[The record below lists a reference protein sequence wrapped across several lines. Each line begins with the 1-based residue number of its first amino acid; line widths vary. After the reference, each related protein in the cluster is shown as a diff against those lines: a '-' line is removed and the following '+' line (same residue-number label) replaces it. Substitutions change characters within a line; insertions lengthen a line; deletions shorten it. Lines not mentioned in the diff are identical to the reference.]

1 MKYCNFQVPHVTV
14 DKQPEQQQL
23 NDLKQHLKDRE
34 AEIELL
40 QKTFSAVGNELDLEK
55 VFQIIAEHARELI
68 QAETLLI
75 PILDINCETYT
86 YRGGSGVNATEIVG
100 ESLPIDFGIC
110 GWVWKHKRAWWRGV
124 LDELTEEE
132 RNYWEKK
139 AGSVILVPLQGK
151 KHFLGGIAGINK
163 IGGGEFNRRDL
174 NLLSLFA
181 SIVPIAIENAM
192 AVQQIEDAKR
202 LTDIYQLR
210 LERQNNE
217 LIESSRELEYLSLY
231 DSITGLPNRSLFHD
245 RLNQNLTTAAKSNN
259 HLGLLLVDIDNF
271 KRINENLGHDRGDYL
286 LHLVAQR
293 LLDLVD
299 PDETLSRLGGDEFI
313 LLYPNHDEKQTL
325 ARGHTLLKHLEK
337 QFEVYNTKIAVSASI
352 GAVIYPQHGS
362 DFNVL
367 LQHADQ
373 AMYSAKENHT
383 GICIYNPESSTSSP
397 AQLTLLADLRNAIDK
412 QQFELRF
419 QPKVTIPERQ
429 LIGAEIL
436 GFWEHPIRGKIP
448 AHIFINDLEETGLIN
463 KYTYWV
469 IETAIKYLSNW
480 SSVTD
485 NFQLAINL
493 STQTLMNN
501 EFRSFLDATI
511 QSPEIG
517 GKLIFEITENLFL
530 SEYDH
535 LSDTLQHIRKLGIT
549 LSIDD
554 FGTGYSSLSR
564 LKRLPVSELKIDRSF
579 IMDMGKNPDD
589 EVIVHSTIELAHNLG
604 LMVTAEGIES
614 ESIFNHLDELNCD
627 IAQGFYI
634 SKPLPDSDFEQLLK
648 RPELLEYA
656 DSAVSLTKAR

>member
-1 MKYCNFQVPHVTV
+1 MAVN
-14 DKQPEQQQL
+14 KQIEHLQI
-23 NDLKQHLKDRE
+23 NNLKQHLKDRE

-55 VFQIIAEHARELI
+55 VFQIVAEHARELI

-75 PILDINCETYT
+75 PIIDSNCDSYT
-86 YRGGSGVNATEIVG
+86 YRGGSGANATEIIG
-100 ESLPIDFGIC
+100 ESLPIDYGIC
-110 GWVWKHKRAWWRGV
+110 GWAWKHKRAWWRGV
-124 LDELTEEE
+124 LDELSEEE
-132 RNYWEKK
+132 RNLWEKQ

-163 IGGGEFNRRDL
+163 IGGDEFTRRDL

-202 LTDIYQLR
+202 LTDIYQMR

-245 RLNQNLTTAAKSNN
+245 RLNQNLTSAAKNN
-259 HLGLLLVDIDNF
+259 TQLGLLLVDIDNF
-271 KRINENLGHDRGDYL
+271 KRINENIGHDRGDFL
-286 LHLVAQR
+286 LHLIAQR
-293 LLDLVD
+293 LLDLID

-313 LLYPNHDEKQTL
+313 LIFPNHDAEQTL
-325 ARGHTLLKHLEK
+325 ARGHALLKHLEK
-337 QFEVYNTKIAVSASI
+337 QFEVYDNKIAVSASI
-352 GAVIYPQHGS
+352 GAVVYPQNGNDIS
-362 DFNVL
+362 LL

-373 AMYSAKENHT
+373 AMYSAKQNHS
-383 GICIYNPESSTSSP
+383 GICIYNPEISTASP
-397 AQLTLLADLRNAIDK
+397 AHLTLLADLRNAIDK

-436 GFWEHPIRGKIP
+436 GYWEHPVRGVIP

-463 KYTYWV
+463 KYTYWL
-469 IETAIKYLSNW
+469 IERAIKYLSDW
-480 SSVTD
+480 SSIIG
-485 NFQLAINL
+485 NIQLAINL

-501 EFRSFLDATI
+501 EFRAFLDATI
-511 QSPEIG
+511 LSQSIG
-517 GKLIFEITENLFL
+517 EQLIFEITENLFL

-535 LSDTLQHIRKLGIT
+535 LSDTLKHIRNLGIT

-579 IMDMGKNPDD
+579 IMDMGKNLDD

-604 LMVTAEGIES
+604 LKVTAEGIES
-614 ESIFNHLDELNCD
+614 EAIFSHLNELNCD

-634 SKPLPDSDFEQLLK
+634 SKALDDADFEQLLK
-648 RPELLEYA
+648 QPELLKK
-656 DSAVSLTKAR
+656 T

>member
-1 MKYCNFQVPHVTV
+1 MAVNKHL
-14 DKQPEQQQL
+14 EQQQI

-55 VFQIIAEHARELI
+55 VFQIVAEHAREVI

-75 PILDINCETYT
+75 PILDSNCETYT
-86 YRGGSGVNATEIVG
+86 YRGGSGVNASEIVG

-110 GWVWKHKRAWWRGV
+110 GWVWKHNRPWWRGV
-124 LDELTEEE
+124 LDELTDDELN
-132 RNYWEKK
+132 RWEKE

-163 IGGGEFNRRDL
+163 IGGDQFTQRDL
-174 NLLSLFA
+174 KMLSLFA

-202 LTDIYQLR
+202 LTDIYQMR

-245 RLNQNLTTAAKSNN
+245 RLNQNLTSAAKSNN
-259 HLGLLLVDIDNF
+259 HIGLLLVDIDNF

-313 LLYPNHDEKQTL
+313 LLYPNHNQEQTL
-325 ARGHTLLKHLEK
+325 SRGHALLKHLEK
-337 QFEVYNTKIAVSASI
+337 QFEVYDTKLAVSASI
-352 GAVIYPQHGS
+352 GAVVYPQHGDNFS
-362 DFNVL
+362 VL

-373 AMYSAKENHT
+373 AMYSAKENHS
-383 GICIYNPESSTSSP
+383 GICLYNPEISTSSP

-412 QQFELRF
+412 HQFELRF
-419 QPKVTIPERQ
+419 QPKITIPDRQ

-436 GFWEHPIRGKIP
+436 GYWEHPTRGAIP

-469 IETAIKYLSNW
+469 VETAIKYLSDWASLTRNI
-480 SSVTD
+480 
-485 NFQLAINL
+485 QLAINL

-501 EFRSFLDATI
+501 EFRTFLDSTI
-511 QSPEIG
+511 LSKNIG
-517 GKLIFEITENLFL
+517 EQLIFEITENLFL

-535 LSDTLQHIRKLGIT
+535 LSDTLQHIRNLGIT
-549 LSIDD
+549 FSIDD

-579 IMDMGKNPDD
+579 IMDMGNNLDD

-604 LMVTAEGIES
+604 LKVTAEGIES
-614 ESIFNHLDELNCD
+614 ESIFNHLNELNCD

-634 SKPLPDSDFEQLLK
+634 SRPLHDSDFEQLLK
-648 RPELLEYA
+648 HPDLLIH
-656 DSAVSLTKAR
+656 S

>member
-1 MKYCNFQVPHVTV
+1 MAAKSIEHLQI
-14 DKQPEQQQL
+14 

-34 AEIELL
+34 AEIEILRR
-40 QKTFSAVGNELDLEK
+40 TFSAVGNEFDLEK
-55 VFQIIAEHARELI
+55 VFQIVAEHARELI
-68 QAETLLI
+68 QSETVLI
-75 PILDINCETYT
+75 PIIDTNCKTYT
-86 YRGGSGVNATEIVG
+86 YRAGSGVNASEIVG

-124 LDELTEEE
+124 LDELNEEE
-132 RNYWEKK
+132 RNHWEKE
-139 AGSVILVPLQGK
+139 AGSTIMVPLQGK

-163 IGGGEFNRRDL
+163 IGGNEFTQCDL

-181 SIVPIAIENAM
+181 SIVPIAVENAI

-202 LTDIYQLR
+202 LTDIYQMR

-245 RLNQNLTTAAKSNN
+245 RLNQNLTSAAKNN
-259 HLGLLLVDIDNF
+259 THVGLLLVDIDNF

-299 PDETLSRLGGDEFI
+299 SDETLSRLGGDEFI
-313 LLYPNHDEKQTL
+313 LIYPNHNKQQTI
-325 ARGHTLLKHLEK
+325 ARGHALLKHLEK
-337 QFEVYNTKIAVSASI
+337 QFEVYDTKIAVSASI
-352 GAVIYPQHGS
+352 GAVIYPQHGE
-362 DFNVL
+362 DFSVL

-373 AMYSAKENHT
+373 AMYNAKENHS
-383 GICIYNPESSTSSP
+383 GICIYNSEISSSSP

-412 QQFELRF
+412 HQFELRF
-419 QPKVTIPERQ
+419 QPKVTIPDRQ

-436 GFWEHPIRGKIP
+436 GSWEHPNRGVIP
-448 AHIFINDLEETGLIN
+448 ASIFISDLEETGLIH

-469 IETAIKYLSNW
+469 IESTIKYLSDWDSITSNI
-480 SSVTD
+480 
-485 NFQLAINL
+485 QLAINL

-501 EFRSFLDATI
+501 EFQSFLDATI
-511 QSPEIG
+511 PSQSIG
-517 GKLIFEITENLFL
+517 EKIIFEITENLFL
-530 SEYDH
+530 AEYDH
-535 LSDTLQHIRKLGIT
+535 LSDTLQHIRNLGIT
-549 LSIDD
+549 FSIDD

-579 IMDMGKNPDD
+579 VMDMDKNPDD

-604 LMVTAEGIES
+604 LKVTAEGIES
-614 ESIFNHLDELNCD
+614 ESTFSHLNQLNCD

-634 SKPLPDSDFEQLLK
+634 SKPLHYSDFEQLLK
-648 RPELLEYA
+648 QTEIL
-656 DSAVSLTKAR
+656 KN

>member
-1 MKYCNFQVPHVTV
+1 MEICNFQVTRVAV
-14 DKQPEQQQL
+14 IKQIEQLQL

-40 QKTFSAVGNELDLEK
+40 RKTFSAVGNELDLEK
-55 VFQIIAEHARELI
+55 VFQLVADHARELI

-75 PILDINCETYT
+75 PILDSNCETYT
-86 YRGGSGVNATEIVG
+86 YRSGSGENVNEIVG
-100 ESLPIDFGIC
+100 ESLPLDYGIC

-132 RNYWEKK
+132 RNHWEKQ

-151 KHFLGGIAGINK
+151 KHLLGGIAGINK
-163 IGGGEFNRRDL
+163 IGGTEFSRRDL

-202 LTDIYQLR
+202 LTDIYQMR

-217 LIESSRELEYLSLY
+217 LVESSRELEYLSLY

-245 RLNQNLTTAAKSNN
+245 RLNQNLTSAAKNTS
-259 HLGLLLVDIDNF
+259 HVGLLLVDIDNF
-271 KRINENLGHDRGDYL
+271 KRINENIGHDRGDYL

-313 LLYPNHDEKQTL
+313 LIYPNHDEEQTL
-325 ARGHTLLKHLEK
+325 ARGHALLKHLEK
-337 QFEVYNTKIAVSASI
+337 QFEVYDTKIAVSASI
-352 GAVIYPQHGS
+352 GAVIYPQHGN
-362 DFNVL
+362 DFSVL

-373 AMYSAKENHT
+373 AMYSAKENHS
-383 GICIYNPESSTSSP
+383 GICVYTSEISTSSP

-419 QPKVTIPERQ
+419 QPKVTIPGRQ

-436 GFWEHPIRGKIP
+436 GYWEHPVRGSIP
-448 AHIFINDLEETGLIN
+448 AHIFINDLEETGLIH

-469 IETAIKYLSNW
+469 IETAIQYLHNW
-480 SSVTD
+480 SSLTR
-485 NFQLAINL
+485 NMQLAINI
-493 STQTLMNN
+493 STQTLMNP
-501 EFRSFLDATI
+501 EFRSFLESSI
-511 QSPEIG
+511 PSQNIG
-517 GKLIFEITENLFL
+517 EQLIFEITETLFL

-535 LSDTLQHIRKLGIT
+535 LSDTLQYIRSLGIT

-579 IMDMGKNPDD
+579 IMDMGKNLDD

-604 LMVTAEGIES
+604 LKVVAEGIEL
-614 ESIFNHLDELNCD
+614 ESTFRHLNELNCD

-634 SKPLPDSDFEQLLK
+634 SRPLPDADFEQLLK
-648 RPELLEYA
+648 RPELL
-656 DSAVSLTKAR
+656 L

>member
-1 MKYCNFQVPHVTV
+1 MAVKHV
-14 DKQPEQQQL
+14 EQLQI

-40 QKTFSAVGNELDLEK
+40 QKTFSAVGSEFDLEK
-55 VFQIIAEHARELI
+55 VFQMVAEYARELI

-75 PILDINCETYT
+75 PIIDTNGETYT
-86 YRGGSGVNATEIVG
+86 YRGGSGLNATEIVG
-100 ESLPIDFGIC
+100 ESLPIDFGVC
-110 GWVWKHKRAWWRGV
+110 GWVLKHKRAWWRGV
-124 LDELTEEE
+124 LEELSEDE
-132 RNYWEKK
+132 RNQWEKE
-139 AGSVILVPLQGK
+139 AGSIILVPLQSK

-163 IGGGEFNRRDL
+163 IGGHEFSRRDL

-202 LTDIYQLR
+202 LTDIYQMR

-245 RLNQNLTTAAKSNN
+245 RLNQNLTSAAKNN
-259 HLGLLLVDIDNF
+259 SQVGLLLVDIDNF
-271 KRINENLGHDRGDYL
+271 KRINENLGHDRGDFL

-299 PDETLSRLGGDEFI
+299 SDETLSRLGGDEFI
-313 LLYPNHDEKQTL
+313 LIYPNHNKKQTL
-325 ARGHTLLKHLEK
+325 ARGQVLLKHLEK
-337 QFEVYNTKIAVSASI
+337 QFEVYDNKIAVSASI
-352 GAVIYPQHGS
+352 GAVIYPQHGE
-362 DFNVL
+362 DFSVL

-373 AMYSAKENHT
+373 AMYSAKENHS
-383 GICIYNPESSTSSP
+383 GICIYNSEISCSSP

-412 QQFELRF
+412 NQFELRF
-419 QPKVTIPERQ
+419 QPKVTIPQRE

-436 GFWEHPIRGKIP
+436 GYWEHPGRGAIP
-448 AHIFINDLEETGLIN
+448 AHIFINDLEETGLIH

-469 IETAIKYLSNW
+469 IETAIKYLSDW
-480 SSVTD
+480 AGISS
-485 NFQLAINL
+485 NIQLAINL

-501 EFRSFLDATI
+501 EFQAYLDATI
-511 QSPEIG
+511 SSQSIG
-517 GKLIFEITENLFL
+517 EHLIFEITENLFL

-535 LSDTLQHIRKLGIT
+535 LSDTLQHIRNLGIT

-579 IMDMGKNPDD
+579 VMDMGKNPDD

-604 LMVTAEGIES
+604 LKVTAEGIES
-614 ESIFNHLDELNCD
+614 ESIFNHLSKLNCD

-634 SKPLPDSDFEQLLK
+634 SKPLRDSDFAQLLK
-648 RPELLEYA
+648 QPELL
-656 DSAVSLTKAR
+656 SKL

>member
-1 MKYCNFQVPHVTV
+1 MAVKPI
-14 DKQPEQQQL
+14 KQLQL

-34 AEIELL
+34 AEIQLL

-55 VFQIIAEHARELI
+55 VFQIVAEHARELI

-75 PILDINCETYT
+75 PIIDPDIQTYT
-86 YRGGSGVNATEIVG
+86 YRGGSGVNAAEIVG
-100 ESLPIDFGIC
+100 ESLPVDFGVC

-124 LDELTEEE
+124 LDELSQED
-132 RNYWEKK
+132 RNHWEKE
-139 AGSVILVPLQGK
+139 AGSIILGPLQGK

-163 IGGGEFNRRDL
+163 IGGNDFSRRDL

-181 SIVPIAIENAM
+181 SIVAISVENAM

-202 LTDIYQLR
+202 LTDIYRMR

-245 RLNQNLTTAAKSNN
+245 RLNQNLTSAEKNN
-259 HLGLLLVDIDNF
+259 SHVGLLLVDIDNF
-271 KRINENLGHDRGDYL
+271 KRINENLGHERGDYL
-286 LHLVAQR
+286 LHLIAQR

-299 PDETLSRLGGDEFI
+299 TDETLSRLGGDEFI
-313 LLYPNHDEKQTL
+313 LIFPRHNKEQTL
-325 ARGHTLLKHLEK
+325 KRGHELLKHLEK
-337 QFEVYNTKIAVSASI
+337 QFDVYDTKIAVSASI
-352 GAVIYPQHGS
+352 GAVIYPQHGQ
-362 DFNVL
+362 DFSVL
-367 LQHADQ
+367 LRHADQ
-373 AMYSAKENHT
+373 AMYCAKENHS
-383 GICIYNPESSTSSP
+383 GIYIYKPEISSTSP
-397 AQLTLLADLRNAIDK
+397 AQLTLLADLRNAIEE
-412 QQFELRF
+412 QTFELRF
-419 QPKVTIPERQ
+419 QPKVTIPQRQ

-436 GFWEHPIRGKIP
+436 GYWDHPSRGAIP
-448 AHIFINDLEETGLIN
+448 AHIFISDLEETGLIH

-469 IETAIKYLSNW
+469 IDTAIKYLSDW
-480 SSVTD
+480 SSL
-485 NFQLAINL
+485 NRNIQLAINL

-511 QSPEIG
+511 RSKSVGE
-517 GKLIFEITENLFL
+517 KLIFEITENLFL

-535 LSDTLQHIRKLGIT
+535 LSDTLQHIRNLGIT

-579 IMDMGKNPDD
+579 VMDMGKNADD

-604 LMVTAEGIES
+604 LKVTAEGIET
-614 ESIFNHLDELNCD
+614 ESTFQHLAELNCD

-634 SKPLPDSDFEQLLK
+634 SKPLQASDFELLLK
-648 RPELLEYA
+648 RPELL
-656 DSAVSLTKAR
+656 TN